1 MLLVSARNAKETK
14 MRYLRFIYTFCL
26 GLTFILLQNGNAFAQ
41 MGRSNGEWQM
51 GGISWLWMVMML
63 AFWGLVMVALFFFI
77 KWMIQAT
84 KGQTNNRPAEARA
97 LDILRERYARGE
109 IEKEEYEAKK
119 AGLNQ

>member
-1 MLLVSARNAKETK
+1 

-41 MGRSNGEWQM
+41 MGQSNGEWHM
-51 GGISWLWMVMML
+51 GGISWLWMAMML

-84 KGQTNNRPAEARA
+84 KGQTNNQPTRAGA
-97 LDILRERYARGE
+97 LDILRQRYARGE
-109 IEKEEYEAKK
+109 IEKEEYEAKM
-119 AGLNQ
+119 ADLNQ